1 MTMKPFTIEDLQA
14 IAREIIGDREIMLT
28 PEMAA
33 ADIPGWDSL
42 NHTLIS
48 VEIEARAGA
57 DVDAQQLAEMATFG
71 ALVAF
76 VRSRQG

>member
-1 MTMKPFTIEDLQA
+1 MKPFTLDHLQA
-14 IAREIIGDREIMLT
+14 IAREIIGDRELVLRAEQSA
-28 PEMAA
+28 P
-33 ADIPGWDSL
+33 DVPGWDSL

-48 VEIEARAGA
+48 VEIEARAEA
-57 DVDAQQLAEMATFG
+57 AVDSQMLAEQPNFG

>member
-1 MTMKPFTIEDLQA
+1 MNPFTLAHLQD
-14 IAREIIGDREIMLT
+14 IAREIIGDRDLLLE
-28 PEMAA
+28 AHQSA

-48 VEIEARAGA
+48 VEIEARAA
-57 DVDAQQLAEMATFG
+57 AAVDAEMLAEQPNFG

-76 VRSRQG
+76 VRTRQ

>member
-1 MTMKPFTIEDLQA
+1 MKPFTIEHLQA
-14 IAREIIGDREIMLT
+14 IAREIIGDREIALT

-33 ADIPGWDSL
+33 ADVPGWDSL

-57 DVDAQQLAEMATFG
+57 AVDAQQLAEQATFG